1 MNKKILALFL
11 VFVLGTSLDAI
22 RWPWSSRVAPE
33 DVTIMEAI
41 PSRAPASRGARA
53 ASSSPLRREA
63 YVVDGSPESRIR
75 AEARLSSDES
85 VPEKSGTAH
94 GKSRLSRQARMAPA
108 KSVLRL
114 ESFAEDIDGISGA
127 FPASSRRSPVY
138 GVRSPRH
145 RQ

>member
-1 MNKKILALFL
+1 MNKKFLTLFL

-53 ASSSPLRREA
+53 ASLSPLRRQA

-75 AEARLSSDES
+75 AEDRMSSDES
-85 VPEKSGTAH
+85 APKKSGKAY
-94 GKSRLSRQARMAPA
+94 GKSPLSRQARMKP
-108 KSVLRL
+108 VLRL
-114 ESFAEDIDGISGA
+114 GSFPEDIGGMTGA
-127 FPASSRRSPVY
+127 FPTSPRRSPVH
-138 GVRSPRH
+138 GARSPKRH
-145 RQ
+145 Q